1 MSKLAR
7 AMRQAAV
14 LAMLS
19 LLAACTTLRGD
30 FTKPVSAALP
40 APDDTQS
47 ARYIDSE
54 TKKQALHAS
63 GFRLL
68 TLNTN
73 ALMSRVVLASKAER
87 SLDLQ
92 YYIFNDDAT
101 GKLVAQQL
109 LKAADRGVR
118 VRLLLDDITQDE
130 QVPLFNALDA
140 HDNIEVRLFNPFNT
154 RQPTALSKAAQ
165 MLLEFRRLNR
175 RMHNK
180 SFIADNK
187 IAIVGG
193 RNIGDEYFDAGKE
206 SNFRDL
212 DLLAIGPVVEQASRS
227 FDAYWNDKAAFPVS
241 AYQGRGNPEAALPVL
256 RAELDKHARTFV
268 NSDYAQA
275 VIEDL
280 PDGATADRRGEWFW
294 GEAVLVADQPGKVEP
309 DEAEVGLRIGTAV
322 QSLLA
327 SAQSEV
333 QLMSP
338 YFVPGKE
345 DVKQLIGLVKRGVA
359 TRILTN
365 SFAATDQHAVHS
377 GYAAHRKDLLSGG
390 VELFEMKPWA
400 GATVTANQRDT
411 DAAVSLHAKSLV
423 VDRRLV
429 FIGSMNMDHRS
440 KLLNT
445 EMGFIVDSPKLASA
459 VADFFR
465 TVTLPANAYALA
477 LADRDEQGQ
486 PSGEILWRTE
496 LDGKPVVLDSEPEV
510 GLLEQAEV
518 MLYKMLPIDGL
529 L

>member
-1 MSKLAR
+1 M
-7 AMRQAAV
+7 AMT
-14 LAMLS
+14 
-19 LLAACTTLRGD
+19 LLAACTSLRGD
-30 FTKPVSAALP
+30 FSKPVSTALP
-40 APDDTQS
+40 ASVDSQS
-47 ARYIDSE
+47 AQYIDSE
-54 TKKQALHAS
+54 TNKQALHES

-73 ALMSRVVLASKAER
+73 ALMSRVVLARKAER

-92 YYIFNDDAT
+92 YYIFSDDAT

-109 LKAADRGVR
+109 LQAADRGVR
-118 VRLLLDDITQDE
+118 VRLLLDDITQDD

-154 RQPTALSKAAQ
+154 RQPSALSKAAQ
-165 MLLEFRRLNR
+165 MLLDFRRLNR

-227 FDAYWNDKAAFPVS
+227 FDSYWNDEAAIPVN
-241 AYQGRGNPEAALPVL
+241 AYHAIGNPEKALPEL
-256 RAELDKHARTFV
+256 RAKLDKHARTFA

-275 VIEDL
+275 AIDDM
-280 PDGATADRRGEWFW
+280 PNGATADRRGQWFW
-294 GEAVLVADQPGKVEP
+294 GEAVLVADQPEKI
-309 DEAEVGLRIGTAV
+309 EVGEEEHGLRIGTAV
-322 QSLLA
+322 QALMA
-327 SAQSEV
+327 GAQSEV

-345 DVKQLIGLVKRGVA
+345 DVKRLVALAQRGVV

-365 SFAATDQHAVHS
+365 SLASTDQRAVHS

-400 GATVTANQRDT
+400 GVLQTASQLDK
-411 DAAVSLHAKSLV
+411 DAQVSLHAKSLV

-445 EMGFIVDSPKLASA
+445 EMGFIVDSPKLAGA
-459 VADFFR
+459 VVDFFR

-477 LADRDEQGQ
+477 LADRDDDGQ

-496 LDGKPVVLDSEPEV
+496 LNGKPLVLDSEPEV
-510 GLLEQAEV
+510 GLLEKAEV